1 MASTTTSEFINKLM
15 NLTDGYLSAYQFQ
28 SLIKKGI
35 LKTKHNGLKVKL
47 N

>member
-28 SLIKKGI
+28 SLIKKRNSKD
-35 LKTKHNGLKVKL
+35 KTQWT
-47 N
+47 